1 MLMHENKMLIHH
13 FRIFFATLDKAM
25 IRKLAI
31 RSLQKGIGSMDYIEK
46 LLIIENQVLFQIRT
60 FMVDVIPCHKKSRKS
75 VVN

>member
-1 MLMHENKMLIHH
+1 
-13 FRIFFATLDKAM
+13 M

-46 LLIIENQVLFQIRT
+46 LLIIENQVLFQIGT